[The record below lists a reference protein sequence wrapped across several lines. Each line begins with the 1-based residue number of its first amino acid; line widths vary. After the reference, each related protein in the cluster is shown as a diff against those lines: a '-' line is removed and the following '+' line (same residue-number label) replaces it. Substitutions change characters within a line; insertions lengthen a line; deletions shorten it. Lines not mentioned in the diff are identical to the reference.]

1 MDVLERLNTGPVDL
15 TCESC
20 THFSDPST
28 SDCPKEWLKLA
39 VLRGDER
46 GSVISPGK
54 QCIDEVVKLP
64 SSREP
69 LKTANEVEVYLR
81 GQAGFSSLK
90 GVPVISQCLSE
101 PVKVS
106 RVGNWSATA
115 FNRTLPESNHKVA
128 LAEYYSDLHRLDQG
142 MGEAVDNIAA
152 IDRLIAPAGDEL
164 LKDVS
169 CSKMLSKEA
178 EESCKAVSQC
188 KSGSSEDAGSRQ
200 TAMNQAAHNTIMA
213 MQAINEIEAKLKQLR
228 ASGNM
233 RRSLGPRP
241 TNWRAQIERLESSK
255 QDIENL
261 YPWVVGRKFQSAYS
275 SDDFKGFTGSN
286 AENNQELI
294 GKMSGIITE
303 QLTHT
308 REKLQERQEEMY
320 QVSRCL
326 TENKFCN
333 DVDIEK
339 VLSTTRSLDEE
350 ALFASTEDLKSVSS
364 SALFSQVNCLQE
376 QRRIKAEMNKEL
388 AFAGL
393 DLAIMAGTM
402 GLGSG
407 IVGAKMAATAAI
419 RAGGAASKAQ
429 KLSGVQRLQGLGVI
443 GADAG
448 ASTPFMNEAMKQCD
462 SLLNQLES
470 VGEQRKN
477 NKEDLCESMSLQV
490 KHTSDLKG
498 CMLQAGLASMPAVFG
513 VGALAGGLAIGARVG
528 SRSVQVIEA
537 LGNDISGLTRK
548 QIRGL
553 GTKVKHFTPSQL
565 ATLGD
570 NVQHLTQRQ
579 LRALGDNVQHLTQRQ
594 LQALG
599 NKVEHLTKK
608 QFRALGDKV
617 DDLTPEQR
625 RAWVYSNFVDPA
637 QRERMIREL
646 NSGSGN
652 RSVLSAAAA
661 DINKAEDVLGKKLTD
676 EQAEAVQK
684 AHLVGASDE
693 LGKDGI
699 NPPGI
704 GNYTE
709 AQLREKNKI
718 LQAAGFSPADRR
730 SLIEAGVV
738 GRSLLDVQ
746 AIKKI
751 PASDI
756 EKLTPDEIQKISP
769 EDFTFF
775 TSQQVQG
782 LGDNVQHLTLS
793 QVTALGNKVSHFTPQ
808 QVRAL
813 GDSVSGFTPQQVR
826 ALGDNVEH
834 FTPSQVTA
842 LGNKAQHLT
851 PSQIQ
856 ALGYSVRGFTPHQV
870 EALGDNVGHFTPQ
883 QFQALGDSVSGFT
896 PQQVRALGDKFNYL
910 DRVQFPALGDKVQYL
925 TPQQVRAFAGSD
937 EFNYL
942 NRVQLQALGNTIR
955 AITPE
960 QLQKMWPFKINALTQ
975 EQFRAL
981 GDRVASFT
989 PHQIE
994 ELSPLKV
1001 KTLTRGQLAALGN
1014 KVSAFTRV
1022 KQLRA
1027 LGDKVGHFTPQQ
1039 IRALG
1044 WRINYLN
1051 FDYLGNNIIR
1061 NLTPKQLQ
1069 QVWGFTLKDITP
1081 QQVRALGDK
1090 VKYFNEEQFQKMGNK
1105 VVSHFT
1111 PQQVEALGDNVR
1123 HLTSQQLRALGDNV
1137 QHLTPQQVRALGD
1150 NVRHLTSQQYQV
1162 IKEIK

>member
-1 MDVLERLNTGPVDL
+1 MDVLERLNTGGVDL

-20 THFSDPST
+20 THFSNPSEI
-28 SDCPKEWLKLA
+28 DCPKEWLKLA

-188 KSGSSEDAGSRQ
+188 KSGSSEDAESRQ
-200 TAMNQAAHNTIMA
+200 TALNQAAHNTIMA

-255 QDIENL
+255 RDIENL

-275 SDDFKGFTGSN
+275 ADDFKGFTGSN

-470 VGEQRKN
+470 VGEQQTK
-477 NKEDLCESMSLQV
+477 NKEDLCEDMSLQV

-498 CMLQAGLASMPAVFG
+498 CMLQAGLASLPAVFG

-594 LQALG
+594 LRALG

-684 AHLVGASDE
+684 AHLVGAADE

-709 AQLREKNKI
+709 AQLRQKNEI
-718 LQAAGFSPADRR
+718 LRAAGFSPADRR

-738 GRSLLDVQ
+738 GKPVSG
-746 AIKKI
+746 
-751 PASDI
+751 
-756 EKLTPDEIQKISP
+756 KLAREEIQDIP
-769 EDFTFF
+769 YVDFMFM
-775 TSQQVQG
+775 
-782 LGDNVQHLTLS
+782 
-793 QVTALGNKVSHFTPQ
+793 P
-808 QVRAL
+808 
-813 GDSVSGFTPQQVR
+813 
-826 ALGDNVEH
+826 
-834 FTPSQVTA
+834 
-842 LGNKAQHLT
+842 KAE
-851 PSQIQ
+851 
-856 ALGYSVRGFTPHQV
+856 V
-870 EALGDNVGHFTPQ
+870 
-883 QFQALGDSVSGFT
+883 
-896 PQQVRALGDKFNYL
+896 
-910 DRVQFPALGDKVQYL
+910 
-925 TPQQVRAFAGSD
+925 
-937 EFNYL
+937 
-942 NRVQLQALGNTIR
+942 
-955 AITPE
+955 
-960 QLQKMWPFKINALTQ
+960 
-975 EQFRAL
+975 RAL
-981 GDRVASFT
+981 GDRVSELSRDDLLSLGNNVRHFNQQQLEILGDDVRHLTQRQVRVLGDKVQHFT
-989 PHQIE
+989 P
-994 ELSPLKV
+994 
-1001 KTLTRGQLAALGN
+1001 RQLQAMEDN
-1014 KVSAFTRV
+1014 VEYFSQ

-1027 LGDKVGHFTPQQ
+1027 LGDKVSELDGKQLNKLGKKVRHFTPQQ
-1039 IRALG
+1039 
-1044 WRINYLN
+1044 
-1051 FDYLGNNIIR
+1051 
-1061 NLTPKQLQ
+1061 LQ
-1069 QVWGFTLKDITP
+1069 
-1081 QQVRALGDK
+1081 ALGDR
-1090 VKYFNEEQFQKMGNK
+1090 
-1105 VVSHFT
+1105 VSELDWR
-1111 PQQVEALGDNVR
+1111 QIGALGKKVR
-1123 HLTSQQLRALGDNV
+1123 HFNRQQLQALRSRLEDNLY
-1137 QHLTPQQVRALGD
+1137 QRQVFSDEVKVENFTKDQRRILG
-1150 NVRHLTSQQYQV
+1150 NW
-1162 IKEIK
+1162 EIE